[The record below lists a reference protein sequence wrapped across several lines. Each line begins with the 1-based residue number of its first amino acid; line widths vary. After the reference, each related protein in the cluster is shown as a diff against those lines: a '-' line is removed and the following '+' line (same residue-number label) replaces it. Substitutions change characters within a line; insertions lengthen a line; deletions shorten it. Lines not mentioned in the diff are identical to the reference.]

1 MSWNKQCGC
10 NKGYDGHKDCDCH
23 RYSTGGHQHYETS
36 KYYGGNK
43 YHGDASAKVT
53 SLKPYKPHCVDVS
66 GGTAGD
72 CVNIPAPIVP
82 LTTGA
87 VAKLPIVLAELTV
100 QVNVN
105 SIIDLPEYAWEIKD
119 IKKHLKITQC
129 LLIQDTNMLFI
140 KGYVRKNI
148 QYATR
153 TCSNTKGFCGDIKHC
168 TVDVPFSCT
177 TPVFFNGITPLP
189 PIPRTSVEFEYLRQQ
204 NLHGPQFADKDH
216 LMSGDMSEFNQI
228 STEYFNELPY
238 CELISSRIVEFDEQL
253 GRVHHD
259 YYKMP
264 FEEKQFKSIEEKMVI
279 FLTLR
284 VLQNRQVAIPRAG
297 HAAIPDEDC

>member
-10 NKGYDGHKDCDCH
+10 NPYGDGHKYND
-23 RYSTGGHQHYETS
+23 SSKHYETS
-36 KYYGGNK
+36 KYYGGHKRHDVSN
-43 YHGDASAKVT
+43 AQVT
-53 SLKPYKPHCVDVS
+53 SIKPAKPNCATVT

-72 CVNIPAPIVP
+72 CVNTPAPILP
-82 LTTGA
+82 LVTGA
-87 VAKLPIVLAELTV
+87 VAKIPVVLAELTL

-153 TCSNTKGFCGDIKHC
+153 SCSNSQGFCGDIKHC

-177 TPVFFNGITPLP
+177 TPVFFNGIAPLSP
-189 PIPRTSVEFEYLRQQ
+189 VPRTSVEFEYLRQQ

-264 FEEKQFKSIEEKMVI
+264 YDEKQFKSIEEKMVI
-279 FLTLR
+279 FLTLK
-284 VLQNRQVAIPRAG
+284 VLQNRQVAIPPTG
-297 HAAIPDEDC
+297 CAAIPDNDC